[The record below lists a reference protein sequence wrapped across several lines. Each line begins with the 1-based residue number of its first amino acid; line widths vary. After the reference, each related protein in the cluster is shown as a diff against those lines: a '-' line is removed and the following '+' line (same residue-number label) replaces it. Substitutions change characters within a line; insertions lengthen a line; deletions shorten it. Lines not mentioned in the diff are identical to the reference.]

1 VPICRSDY
9 CLEEPQDILTFVYLA
24 IKVIR
29 HEINFLDL
37 CSQTPIERLAM
48 KTTVKL
54 PEDQKT

>member
-1 VPICRSDY
+1 VCQDVD
-9 CLEEPQDILTFVYLA
+9 LEEPQDILTFVYLA

-37 CSQTPIERLAM
+37 CSQKTPIERLAM